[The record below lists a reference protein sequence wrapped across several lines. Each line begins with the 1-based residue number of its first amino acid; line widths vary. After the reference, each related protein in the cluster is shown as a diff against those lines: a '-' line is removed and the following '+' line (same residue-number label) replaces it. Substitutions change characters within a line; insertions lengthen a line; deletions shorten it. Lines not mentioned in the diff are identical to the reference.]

1 MSDKQI
7 TPQQA
12 IAAAKA
18 GKAQVVDIRFTDLFG
33 TWQHFSIP
41 VNEFTEELFK
51 NGIGFDGSSIRGFQQ
66 IHESDMLLIPDA
78 STTFMDPVLNIPT
91 LVIICDIY
99 DPVTLE
105 PYSRDP
111 RYVARKANDYM
122 QQTGIADMSYWGPEA
137 EFFIFDDVKYEST
150 PYSSYYAIDSREGW
164 WNSGEDLGPNLGG
177 QIQAKRGYFPVP
189 PVEILPTLIT
199 GQGSDRV
206 TKKPK

>member
-78 STTFMDPVLNIPT
+78 TTTFMDPVLDVPT

-111 RYVARKANDYM
+111 RFVARKANDYM
-122 QQTGIADMSYWGPEA
+122 QQSGIADLSYWGPEA
-137 EFFIFDDVKYEST
+137 EFFIFDDVRYEST
-150 PYSSYYAIDSREGW
+150 TYSSY
-164 WNSGEDLGPNLGG
+164 
-177 QIQAKRGYFPVP
+177 
-189 PVEILPTLIT
+189 
-199 GQGSDRV
+199 
-206 TKKPK
+206 